1 MNWGIHDR
9 RGWMAVVL
17 LLCAYPFSA
26 QNTGQITLELRNKPL
41 PAVLKLIEKAGEKHI
56 IFSYNE
62 TETYHV
68 PASIHQRNESEALSI
83 VLKST
88 PFIYKERE
96 NYFVIQKGNID
107 KRLITI
113 RGSVIDENNEPLV
126 CANVLLLDKADSAFV
141 NGVVTNQDGSFRI
154 PGEEGRDYLLKTSYI
169 GYQTKIQPCGA
180 MNKVC
185 LFSDTQLMKEVVI
198 SVDHP
203 LIVHKDNGLLA
214 NVVGTPLAKM
224 GSAAE
229 MISHLPFVTGG
240 VGEYMVL
247 GHGVPVIYING
258 RKIRDQGE
266 LERLRADDILSAEVI
281 TTPGVEYGSDVSSV
295 IRIRTIRRRG
305 QGISSGF
312 RGVFSQGHDY
322 NASENLYL
330 NYRTGGLDLFVKG
343 DLKHGNYYQESIL
356 NQETDASSRW
366 EVKGGATSFHK
377 AVYFSGEVGF
387 NYELDDKNS
396 LGARYMPGANVGS
409 VNRTN
414 LGNNFVYKDGEKI
427 EEISS
432 LQHAHTYPTW
442 THSVNGYYN
451 GVFGQWNVDFN
462 ADYLLGKNNSTNEV
476 FNNDDKAAQSENE
489 VRNYLYAMRMVVK
502 RSFRKGTLS
511 FGTEETFTN
520 RHDIFV
526 QSGFSDNA
534 DDHIKQSIYS
544 VFADYSLHLDKF
556 NVAVG
561 LRYEHQKTDYYEYGV
576 HQDEQSPV
584 YNDIVPVA
592 LVGYEDKGWHASL
605 SYRLIRNNPDYHM
618 LSSSITYS
626 SKYMYRSGDPLLVP
640 QKHHVFIL
648 DAGSRWAFVNL
659 FFDRTL
665 DLYTRFLKPYN
676 DETHPGVLLF
686 TMASIPTTDTYG
698 MNLNVS
704 PKIGCWQPQLN
715 GGMYFYDADVRSL
728 GITRHWN
735 EPQFYFELDN
745 SFTFP
750 DGWFL
755 NVNGNISTAA
765 KQSYSLI
772 HREGTVNARL
782 SKSFLE
788 DALMITLTADDIF
801 HTRYHYMDGY
811 GVRSHILTRSYN
823 DNQRFGIQ
831 ISYKFNA
838 TKSKYKGTG
847 AGQSEK
853 QRL

>member
-68 PASIHQRNESEALSI
+68 TASIHQRNESEALSI

-96 NYFVIQKGNID
+96 NYFVIQKGSID

-312 RGVFSQGHDY
+312 
-322 NASENLYL
+322 
-330 NYRTGGLDLFVKG
+330 
-343 DLKHGNYYQESIL
+343 
-356 NQETDASSRW
+356 
-366 EVKGGATSFHK
+366 
-377 AVYFSGEVGF
+377 
-387 NYELDDKNS
+387 
-396 LGARYMPGANVGS
+396 
-409 VNRTN
+409 

-715 GGMYFYDADVRSL
+715 GGMDFYDADVRSL

-823 DNQRFGIQ
+823 DNQRLGIQ

>member
-41 PAVLKLIEKAGEKHI
+41 PAVLKLIEKVGEKHI

-68 PASIHQRNESEALSI
+68 TASIHQRNESEALSI

-96 NYFVIQKGNID
+96 NYFVIQKGSID

-312 RGVFSQGHDY
+312 
-322 NASENLYL
+322 
-330 NYRTGGLDLFVKG
+330 
-343 DLKHGNYYQESIL
+343 
-356 NQETDASSRW
+356 
-366 EVKGGATSFHK
+366 
-377 AVYFSGEVGF
+377 
-387 NYELDDKNS
+387 
-396 LGARYMPGANVGS
+396 
-409 VNRTN
+409 

-823 DNQRFGIQ
+823 DNQRLGIQ

>member
-68 PASIHQRNESEALSI
+68 TASIHQRNESEALSI

-96 NYFVIQKGNID
+96 NYFVIQKGSID

-312 RGVFSQGHDY
+312 
-322 NASENLYL
+322 
-330 NYRTGGLDLFVKG
+330 
-343 DLKHGNYYQESIL
+343 
-356 NQETDASSRW
+356 
-366 EVKGGATSFHK
+366 
-377 AVYFSGEVGF
+377 
-387 NYELDDKNS
+387 
-396 LGARYMPGANVGS
+396 
-409 VNRTN
+409 

-665 DLYTRFLKPYN
+665 ALYTRFLKPYN

-823 DNQRFGIQ
+823 DNQRLGIQ

>member
-1 MNWGIHDR
+1 M
-9 RGWMAVVL
+9 
-17 LLCAYPFSA
+17 
-26 QNTGQITLELRNKPL
+26 
-41 PAVLKLIEKAGEKHI
+41 
-56 IFSYNE
+56 
-62 TETYHV
+62 
-68 PASIHQRNESEALSI
+68 
-83 VLKST
+83 
-88 PFIYKERE
+88 
-96 NYFVIQKGNID
+96 
-107 KRLITI
+107 
-113 RGSVIDENNEPLV
+113 
-126 CANVLLLDKADSAFV
+126 

-312 RGVFSQGHDY
+312 
-322 NASENLYL
+322 
-330 NYRTGGLDLFVKG
+330 
-343 DLKHGNYYQESIL
+343 
-356 NQETDASSRW
+356 
-366 EVKGGATSFHK
+366 
-377 AVYFSGEVGF
+377 
-387 NYELDDKNS
+387 
-396 LGARYMPGANVGS
+396 
-409 VNRTN
+409 

-676 DETHPGVLLF
+676 AETHPGVLLF

-823 DNQRFGIQ
+823 DNQRLGIQ

>member
-68 PASIHQRNESEALSI
+68 TASIHQRNESEALSI

-96 NYFVIQKGNID
+96 NYFVIQKGSID

-312 RGVFSQGHDY
+312 
-322 NASENLYL
+322 
-330 NYRTGGLDLFVKG
+330 
-343 DLKHGNYYQESIL
+343 
-356 NQETDASSRW
+356 
-366 EVKGGATSFHK
+366 
-377 AVYFSGEVGF
+377 
-387 NYELDDKNS
+387 
-396 LGARYMPGANVGS
+396 
-409 VNRTN
+409 

-728 GITRHWN
+728 EITRHWN

-823 DNQRFGIQ
+823 DNQRLGIQ

>member
-68 PASIHQRNESEALSI
+68 TASIHQRNESEALSI

-96 NYFVIQKGNID
+96 NYFVIQKGSID

-154 PGEEGRDYLLKTSYI
+154 PGEEGRDYFLKTSYI

-312 RGVFSQGHDY
+312 
-322 NASENLYL
+322 
-330 NYRTGGLDLFVKG
+330 
-343 DLKHGNYYQESIL
+343 
-356 NQETDASSRW
+356 
-366 EVKGGATSFHK
+366 
-377 AVYFSGEVGF
+377 
-387 NYELDDKNS
+387 
-396 LGARYMPGANVGS
+396 
-409 VNRTN
+409 

-823 DNQRFGIQ
+823 DNQRLGIQ

>member
-68 PASIHQRNESEALSI
+68 TASIHQRNESEALSI

-96 NYFVIQKGNID
+96 NYFVIQKGSID

-312 RGVFSQGHDY
+312 
-322 NASENLYL
+322 
-330 NYRTGGLDLFVKG
+330 
-343 DLKHGNYYQESIL
+343 
-356 NQETDASSRW
+356 
-366 EVKGGATSFHK
+366 
-377 AVYFSGEVGF
+377 
-387 NYELDDKNS
+387 
-396 LGARYMPGANVGS
+396 
-409 VNRTN
+409 

-823 DNQRFGIQ
+823 DNQRLGIQ